1 MYTNISGISYL
12 YRNKKEEVVEY
23 EDDRLTAISQYK
35 GKNNFLNDIKSKLS
49 KYKRLSE
56 PQILAAMKQIEK
68 EAASPQVTP
77 TEDITSY
84 VQLTKAIQQEFVK
97 VLNDYINK
105 G

>member
-1 MYTNISGISYL
+1 L

-23 EDDRLTAISQYK
+23 DDDRLTAISDYK
-35 GKNNFLNDIKSKLS
+35 GNNTFVKDIKSKLS
-49 KYKRLSE
+49 KYNRLSE

-68 EAASPQVTP
+68 EGANPQAVVT
-77 TEDITSY
+77 DNITSY

-97 VLNDYINK
+97 VLNQYINK